1 MFDSLND
8 EIKKTMGRPE
18 LLTTRLLLYAGAVA
32 GAVFAM
38 WALYAGILLL
48 E

>member
-8 EIKKTMGRPE
+8 EIRRTEGVAESNR
-18 LLTTRLLLYAGAVA
+18 TRLLRYAGITVA
-32 GAVFAM
+32 ALVFV

>member
-1 MFDSLND
+1 MFNSLND
-8 EIKKTMGRPE
+8 EIEKSAGKSGTR
-18 LLTTRLLLYAGAVA
+18 TARLLLYTGAFA

-38 WALYAGILLL
+38 WALYAAVLYL

>member
-1 MFDSLND
+1 MFNSLN
-8 EIKKTMGRPE
+8 EQIQKSVGKSET
-18 LLTTRLLLYAGAVA
+18 LTTRLLLYAGAVV

-38 WALYAGILLL
+38 WALYAAVLYL